1 MEKYRIIER
10 DIKNKTI
17 LLESTDGRT
26 VVVNEGVFKDTFIKM
41 RDAFVKF
48 VKRGNR
54 IVAKIGGKLTNS
66 INSIY
71 NTLLNKQKYAHVFL
85 SKNDT
90 QTASEIGVENE
101 NAEFER
107 FVQESLNENN
117 INAACEIL
125 QGLQYQAKRCLT
137 MLENRGDKIEEA
149 WNPDYKLNQDT
160 YKTMYPNISSEAYP
174 ENDETNKE
182 HKYAEFVK
190 GVNKKHN
197 YQLEFP
203 DLKID
208 TDYDIIDVTNDKLI
222 RLLDRSARKIFSN
235 EWDGDIHNNIRK
247 GDEYKPYVIYGAS
260 GIGKTS
266 IIHQLRAQYGV
277 SMIVLSGNYMN
288 EYSLSSP
295 TTTSVKLYKVDKDGT
310 EIFGED
316 GEPLVIG
323 ERTGV
328 DTVLSTTIPGF
339 DIEKTVA
346 DARNEISRRGEVSN
360 EEVKKYIADRVAEC
374 DRALGKGILFIDEIT
389 RMPAGLMDSLMNLF
403 DTGKIGNQKL
413 GTNWMIVGAL
423 NPAFKRGENLIKA
436 NLESLQEESRARR
449 IKRVNFIPTFENFI
463 AYGKGADKTGK
474 TRLHPLVIK
483 FLDNSVRQYHM
494 MNVFLEVPKVEYK
507 GTISSPALWEGLS
520 EAIYLIDEDYG
531 GNPSVSK
538 DINILKTYIDDIL
551 EQVDI
556 NMPYE
561 RLDVEEYLRSE
572 LLEMSDDICREA
584 WDREPGTD
592 VKNREGE
599 TFVNSAVNKGRGIS
613 FSTDEIVNKLYNNA
627 PFVEKGKVNKEKFE
641 ANRKKY
647 LLNIFNFVRTFFDTG
662 DSRAKTVL
670 RQLLM
675 ERLPKMYETPKSEGT
690 FSDLVGKDNMADKD
704 YADLFKFLK

>member
-1 MEKYRIIER
+1 MEKYRIVQR

-26 VVVNEGVFKDTFIKM
+26 EVVNEGVFKDTFIKM

-85 SKNDT
+85 SKNDA

-101 NAEFER
+101 NAEFEK
-107 FVQESLNENN
+107 FEQELLEKNN

-125 QGLQYQAKRCLT
+125 QGLQYQAKHCLDL
-137 MLENRGDKIEEA
+137 LENNKVDEA
-149 WNPDYKLNQDT
+149 WNPEVKLHPDT
-160 YKTMYPNISSEAYP
+160 YRTMYPNASSEAFP
-174 ENDETNKE
+174 EKE
-182 HKYAEFVK
+182 GSDKEDKYNEFVK
-190 GVNKKHN
+190 GVTKKHD
-197 YQLEFP
+197 YKMEYP

-208 TDYDIIDVTNDKLI
+208 TDYDIVDVTNEDLI
-222 RLLDRSARKIFSN
+222 DLLDESADAIFSN
-235 EWDGDIHNNIRK
+235 KWDGNIHNNIRK
-247 GDEYKPYVIYGAS
+247 REEYTPYVIYGAS

-266 IIHQLRAQYGV
+266 IIHQLRAKYGV
-277 SMIVLSGNYMN
+277 SMVVLSGNYMN
-288 EYSLSSP
+288 EYTLSSP
-295 TTTSVKLYKVDKDGT
+295 TTSSVKLYKFD
-310 EIFGED
+310 ENGESILDSD

-339 DIEKTVA
+339 DIQKTISE
-346 DARNEISRRGEVSN
+346 ARNEISKRGGASKDEI
-360 EEVKKYIADRVAEC
+360 EQYITSKLAES
-374 DRALGKGILFIDEIT
+374 DKALGKGILFIDEIT

-403 DTGKIGNQKL
+403 DTGQVGNQRL
-413 GTNWMIVGAL
+413 GSNWMIVGAL

-436 NLESLQEESRARR
+436 NLESLQEPSRARR
-449 IKRVNFIPTFENFI
+449 INRVNFIPTFESFI
-463 AYGKGADKTGK
+463 NYGKGESEDGK

-483 FLDNSVRQYHM
+483 FLDNSTRQYHM
-494 MNVFLEVPKVEYK
+494 MNVFYKVPTVEYR
-507 GTISSPALWEGLS
+507 GSLSNPALWEGLS
-520 EAIYLIDEDYG
+520 NAIYLIDSKYES
-531 GNPSVSK
+531 NPAVSK
-538 DINILKTYIDDIL
+538 DVKVINRYIERILKK
-551 EQVDI
+551 VDI
-556 NMPYE
+556 KMPYE
-561 RLDVEEYLRSE
+561 KLDMEEYLKSE

-599 TFVNSAVNKGRGIS
+599 IFVNSGINNGRGIS
-613 FSTDEIVNKLYNNA
+613 FSTDEIVDKLYNNA
-627 PFVEKGKVNKEKFE
+627 PFVENGKMNKEKFE
-641 ANRKKY
+641 ADRKKY

-670 RQLLM
+670 RQLLA
-675 ERLPKMYETPKSEGT
+675 ERLPKMYDTSKSSGA
-690 FSDLVGKDNMADKD
+690 FSDLVGKDNMGDKD
-704 YADLFKFLK
+704 YTELFKFLK